1 MAKDILAFWQYSSG
15 RGSTLKSTS
24 DELLQSLHHDMRRIH
39 VVVMPDFFL
48 DRVISLGKYDV
59 PSFTKALVDV
69 TKRKGGSIDGIAQAD
84 LRGGNAVNTASALA
98 AMGARVTPI
107 VFTNSFGLQQLR
119 FRLKSRRIDLSHVK
133 TEESA

>member
-1 MAKDILAFWQYSSG
+1 M
-15 RGSTLKSTS
+15 KSTS
-24 DELLQSLHHDMRRIH
+24 DELLQFLQHGMRKIH

-59 PSFTKALVDV
+59 PSFTKALAEV
-69 TKRKGGSIDGIAQAD
+69 TQRKGGSIDGIAQMD

-107 VFTNSFGLQQLR
+107 VLVSSNCASD
-119 FRLKSRRIDLSHVK
+119 SNPA
-133 TEESA
+133 E